1 MFDGF
6 EHGGSGRSGHATILA
21 ADARRH
27 HSAAGISGGQ
37 AEPHR
42 RSHRVGAHLS
52 GRTLDI
58 ARTRGAIGGLRRYSD
73 PARRGLEAFARPA
86 VARVTENFR

>member
-1 MFDGF
+1 MRAGTTQPPASPA
-6 EHGGSGRSGHATILA
+6 GTRNRT
-21 ADARRH
+21 AD
-27 HSAAGISGGQ
+27 
-37 AEPHR
+37 P
-42 RSHRVGAHLS
+42 HRVGTRLS
-52 GRTLDI
+52 GRTLGI